1 MRVAHLKNHR
11 NVRIDAKRKM
21 MNIRLMEEVV
31 TVNEEVMYII
41 KLKSYQSLYL
51 FC

>member
-1 MRVAHLKNHR
+1 MKVALKNQI
-11 NVRIDAKRKM
+11 VKIGKTKM
-21 MNIRLMEEVV
+21 MNIKLMGEVV
-31 TVNEEVMYII
+31 TVNEVVMYII

>member
-1 MRVAHLKNHR
+1 MRVAQKGQR
-11 NVRIDAKRKM
+11 GRVRKTKKM
-21 MNIRLMEEVV
+21 INIKLMEEVV
-31 TVNEEVMYII
+31 TVNEVVVYII

>member
-1 MRVAHLKNHR
+1 MKVALKNQI
-11 NVRIDAKRKM
+11 VKIGKTKM
-21 MNIRLMEEVV
+21 MNIKLMEEVL
-31 TVNEEVMYII
+31 TVNEVVMYII